1 MRTHPTSLVY
11 TVAIVSV
18 AVFRAE
24 SLAQPCPLNA
34 NEIGCWGD
42 VTPMELNPP
51 GQPTGRMLAV
61 HSILLRTGKVLCID
75 QKVPFFPNTPDIV
88 LFDPADGTI
97 TLVVDDWANER
108 LIFCSGHSALSDGRI
123 FFSGG
128 SGEPGQFKTSVYVPD
143 NDGIGEFLVGPN
155 EYWCLDKNN
164 CPGSEADTSRWYPTC
179 TTLADGT
186 ILVTDGW
193 THQGI
198 DYGNGEIP
206 VILKP
211 NAGAP
216 STWTWKPLYDAEYC
230 RNMPQFPDP
239 CTTETPHEF
248 NLGVYAFMFLLK
260 NASVFMAGSHHI
272 DPAEPLDI
280 PTRSLNPAM
289 ESWAEVPLGLPPGF
303 IKGGS
308 AVMYQSDKI
317 MKAGGG
323 LTGDHGDCEAD
334 NITNRVFTI
343 DLNQDPPVWVE
354 QQAMNHKR
362 LHFYLIALPDG
373 KILALGGSRG
383 GECPVGSRCDENNGV
398 LEPELYDPYAQPP
411 DWTVMAPMGQ
421 PRQYHSSAVLLPDG
435 SVFIAGGE
443 FCSAPGD
450 PEKTYQIYT
459 PPYFHQGPRPTM
471 TSWPPTLGYNA
482 AYNIVTPDAEEITK
496 VRLIRLG
503 SATHSLDQD
512 QRSLELSFTIKTAS
526 LLRIVAPQHGFAA
539 PPGFYLLGI
548 AKGVNGSLPSE
559 GQIVQVGNVPA

>member
-1 MRTHPTSLVY
+1 MRTHGSKLLAFV
-11 TVAIVSV
+11 I
-18 AVFRAE
+18 AVTMVLLCTETLR
-24 SLAQPCPLNA
+24 AQPCDPSVCGA
-34 NEIGCWGD
+34 WGD
-42 VTPMELNPP
+42 VTPMKLPPP
-51 GQPTGRMLAV
+51 GQPTGRMKAV
-61 HSILLRTGKVLCID
+61 HSILLHTGKVLCID
-75 QKVPFFPNTPDIV
+75 QHRVGNTPHIV
-88 LFDPADGTI
+88 LFDPVDESI
-97 TLVVDDWANER
+97 TLVSDSFDINGHN
-108 LIFCSGHSALSDGRI
+108 LFCSGHAALADGRI

-128 SGEPGQFKTSVYVPD
+128 GAPAGMFRTTVYTPSTNPPEGTFAAGPD
-143 NDGIGEFLVGPN
+143 EN
-155 EYWCLDKNN
+155 WCLDKNN
-164 CPGSEADTSRWYPTC
+164 CPGSEANTLRWYPTC

-193 THQGI
+193 THGGSV
-198 DYGNGEIP
+198 YGNGEIP
-206 VILKP
+206 VILQP

-216 STWTWKPLYDAEYC
+216 STWTWNPLYDAEYC
-230 RNMPQFPDP
+230 REMAGDP
-239 CTTETPHEF
+239 CPLPIPDQF
-248 NLGVYAFMFLLK
+248 NLGVYAFMFVLK
-260 NASVFMAGSHHI
+260 NAAVFMAGSHHI
-272 DPAEPLDI
+272 DPAEALDI
-280 PTRSLNPAM
+280 PTRSLKAAM
-289 ESWAEVPLGLPPGF
+289 ESWTEVPLGLPPGF

-308 AVMYQSDKI
+308 VVMYQSDKI

-323 LTGDHGDCEAD
+323 LTGDHGDCKAD

-343 DLNQDPPVWVE
+343 DFNQDPPVWVE
-354 QQAMNHKR
+354 QQAMNHYR

-373 KILALGGSRG
+373 KILALGGTAG
-383 GECPVGSRCDENNGV
+383 GEVCSPNDSGCDGNNAV

-443 FCSAPGD
+443 LCGSAGNE
-450 PEKTYQIYT
+450 EKTYQIYT

-482 AYNIVTPDAEEITK
+482 AYSIVTPDAEEITK

-503 SATHSLDQD
+503 AATHSLDQE

-548 AKGVNGSLPSE
+548 AKGANGSLPSK